1 MSAFP
6 GVWALRLSASRNGWM
21 ESIKISS
28 AGITVFTLKT
38 SGIAV
43 KRSTTSI
50 MNMIWQY
57 WISSFCR
64 RHRAKELLHMLSAM
78 SSTRCSAMIWLRKR
92 VLTPIQTTRKHGNS
106 MKNLGSSVSQD
117 QRFSRRDQRIWRALG
132 IRSKAPAQQ
141 NQHEESGRGYW
152 PQERSLNY
160 PSHTPESPRSVI
172 PPRAFL

>member
-78 SSTRCSAMIWLRKR
+78 FWLRKR

-117 QRFSRRDQRIWRALG
+117 QRFTRRDQRIWRSLG

-152 PQERSLNY
+152 PQERSLN
-160 PSHTPESPRSVI
+160 
-172 PPRAFL
+172 